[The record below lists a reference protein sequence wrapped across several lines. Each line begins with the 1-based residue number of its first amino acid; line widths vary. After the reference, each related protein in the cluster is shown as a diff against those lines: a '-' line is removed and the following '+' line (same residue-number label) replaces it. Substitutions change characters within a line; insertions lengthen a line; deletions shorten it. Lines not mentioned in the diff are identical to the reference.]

1 MRSDIHCPG
10 CDVRGD
16 AGGVIVFAER
26 GHDEHGNAVVRCLN
40 CGCGFVVASRGV
52 LRKRVRG
59 VLIEP
64 DLWARM
70 ELIWERN
77 NPIPATAAPATPDPR
92 ALAAGLIDA
101 GLTGSH
107 VVHQLAEA
115 TELSETD
122 ARALLGEMSLEPP
135 PPAAA

>member
-1 MRSDIHCPG
+1 MRSDVHCPG

-16 AGGVIVFAER
+16 AGGVTVFSDR
-26 GHDEHGNAVVRCLN
+26 GRDDEGNPVVRCVN
-40 CGCGFVVASRGV
+40 CGCGFVVAARGL

-77 NPIPATAAPATPDPR
+77 NPLPATAAPAIPDPR
-92 ALAAGLIDA
+92 ALARDLLDA
-101 GLTGSH
+101 GLGGAH

-115 TELSETD
+115 SELSEAD
-122 ARALLGEMSLEPP
+122 ARALLGEMGVQPP
-135 PPAAA
+135 SAA

>member
-1 MRSDIHCPG
+1 MRSEVHCPG

-16 AGGVIVFAER
+16 AGGVNVFHER
-26 GHDEHGNAVVRCLN
+26 GHDEHGSPVMRCVN
-40 CGCGFVVASRGV
+40 CGCGFVVTARG
-52 LRKRVRG
+52 LMRKRVRG

-77 NPIPATAAPATPDPR
+77 NPLPATAAPPMPDPR
-92 ALAAGLIDA
+92 AVAAGLIDA
-101 GLTGSH
+101 GLSGPH

-115 TELSETD
+115 TELSEDD
-122 ARALLGEMSLEPP
+122 ARALLGEMGVGPSPS
-135 PPAAA
+135 AT